1 MNLTKIKLALG
12 KTSSLYP
19 TTPSSGSFQAGN
31 QALKKENLSE
41 DSHKRRML
49 GLFKAWAT
57 KRGPKIDTFD
67 KKLKKRRRLRESV
80 AKEAAEIQLTARK
93 RALAAMDRLQDIIEN
108 PVSKDSDAIAAANVV
123 LDRAYGRAQQTNIN
137 ANISDGKEKSLT
149 SAELNERIE
158 KTLRRAQELTS
169 RTAET
174 GKSEE
179 RPADIRLSDTD
190 SGGPTGSVH

>member
-1 MNLTKIKLALG
+1 M
-12 KTSSLYP
+12 
-19 TTPSSGSFQAGN
+19 Q
-31 QALKKENLSE
+31 
-41 DSHKRRML
+41 
-49 GLFKAWAT
+49 GLFKAWGT
-57 KRGPKIDTFD
+57 QRGPKIDTFD

-108 PVSKDSDAIAAANVV
+108 PTSKDSDAIAAANVV

-137 ANISDGKEKSLT
+137 ANIGDGKEKSLT

-169 RTAET
+169 RTAEA